1 MEGGK
6 MLVLTRKPK
15 QSLMLGDDIKV
26 TILSV
31 EGDRISIGVEAPKS
45 VKIFRTELL
54 EETKHINMQSLSS
67 GSIDLKS
74 LALR

>member
-1 MEGGK
+1 